1 MPAAPPRT
9 RGVALVTGAGSGF
22 GLLTCLE
29 LARAGFHVFGGVRA
43 LSRGEELLARATA
56 EELRV
61 DGVVLDLGSPP
72 TIEQAVAT
80 AAAAGPIEVLVNN
93 AGTCLLGAFEHLAP
107 EELHRQF
114 TTNVFGAVA
123 LTQAVLPH
131 MGARRRGRVI
141 SISSGTVF
149 GPMPMLS
156 AYAASKAAFDA
167 MTGGLR
173 LEVEGLGIGVTTIHP
188 GVFRTGFLG
197 RSDWTA
203 AAQTAASPYAAG
215 FDTMQRQNR
224 ASVETSRADPAAVA
238 RAVRRAALATS
249 PPVRVVVG
257 RDAAMTRLLGW
268 LLPERWFGAMVRRY
282 LGV

>member
-1 MPAAPPRT
+1 MPAAPPQT

-22 GLLTCLE
+22 GLLTSLE
-29 LARAGFHVFGGVRA
+29 LARAGFHVFGGVRT
-43 LSRGEELLARATA
+43 LSRGGELLARATA
-56 EELRV
+56 EDLHVESV
-61 DGVVLDLGSPP
+61 DLDLGSPP
-72 TIEQAVAT
+72 SIGQAVAT

-93 AGTCLLGAFEHLAP
+93 AGTCLLGAFEHLTTD
-107 EELHRQF
+107 ELHRQF

-131 MGARRRGRVI
+131 MRARRRGRVI

-167 MTGGLR
+167 MTGALR
-173 LEVEGLGIGVTTIHP
+173 LEVAGLGIGVTTIHP

-203 AAQTAASPYAAG
+203 AAQTVASPYAAG
-215 FDTMQRQNR
+215 FDAMQRQNR
-224 ASVETSRADPAAVA
+224 ASVESSRADPAAVA
-238 RAVRRAALATS
+238 RAVRRAALAAR

-268 LLPERWFGAMVRRY
+268 LLPERWFGGIIRRY